1 MRGSTLGGEAI
12 TVSDIV
18 QYYYCPRKV
27 YFLRVLG
34 VPVVVRRKM
43 EFGKETH
50 ERERRRVTE
59 RDKVYGFDREEV
71 AEVLEGLQIEA
82 LDIGLRGK
90 VDVAL
95 RLRSGEILPVDTKFT
110 DHVVVQR
117 QYRKQLHAYALL
129 LDYRFGVN
137 VTRASYT
144 SPSRDAL
151 SLSKSRKATRKTL
164 EGISGESRRSYL
176 VSWFLEARRGR
187 SVGTARR
194 GSTASNAPFA
204 ETCIGSAWLYM
215 GWRPSS
221 GRTRGRRFVFQR
233 LGGGSA
239 GGQGH

>member
-137 VTRASYT
+137 VTRGVIYFAQQRRPVLVEVSEGDKEDIR
-144 SPSRDAL
+144 RDI
-151 SLSKSRKATRKTL
+151 RRI
-164 EGISGESRRSYL
+164 EEIISGEL
-176 VSWFLEARRGR
+176 VPRGAAREKCGYC
-187 SVGTARR
+187 
-194 GSTASNAPFA
+194 
-204 ETCIGSAWLYM
+204 ETRQYC
-215 GWRPSS
+215 
-221 GRTRGRRFVFQR
+221 V
-233 LGGGSA
+233 
-239 GGQGH
+239 